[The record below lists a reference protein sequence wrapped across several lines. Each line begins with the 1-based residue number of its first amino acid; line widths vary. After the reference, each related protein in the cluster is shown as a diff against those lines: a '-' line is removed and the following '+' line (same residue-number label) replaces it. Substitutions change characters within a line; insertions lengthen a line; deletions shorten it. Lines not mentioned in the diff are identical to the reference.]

1 MRLRERLLLTAGAL
15 ACLLTAAALVI
26 AAGLPE
32 RSAYTGQMIDGE
44 GIAAPEIGALA
55 PNFTAPTL
63 TGSVELNALRGQPVV
78 VNFWA
83 TWCAPC
89 EIEMPEL
96 QAFQSAHPSAR
107 VLAVNLGEPPALI
120 TDWLSERGITL
131 DIPLD
136 TRGEIAYLYH
146 LRGQPTT
153 FVIAPDGRIR
163 HIFYGATT
171 QQALESVLE
180 M

>member
-1 MRLRERLLLTAGAL
+1 MRWRERLLLTAGAV
-15 ACLLTAAALVI
+15 ACLLAAAALVI

-32 RSAYTGQMIDGE
+32 RSAYTGLTAE
-44 GIAAPEIGALA
+44 GGSVVAPEIGALA
-55 PNFTAPTL
+55 PNFSAPTL
-63 TGSVELNALRGQPVV
+63 TGSVELNALRGSPVV

-89 EIEMPEL
+89 EVEMPDL

-107 VLAVNLGEPPALI
+107 VLAVNLGEPPALV
-120 TDWLSERGITL
+120 TDWLAKRGITL
-131 DIPLD
+131 AIPLD
-136 TRGEIAYLYH
+136 TRGEIAYLYR

-153 FVIAPDGRIR
+153 FVIAPDGIIS

-171 QQALESVLE
+171 RQALESALE
-180 M
+180 Q

>member
-1 MRLRERLLLTAGAL
+1 MRSRDRLLLTAGAV
-15 ACLLTAAALVI
+15 ACLLAAAALVI

-32 RSAYTGQMIDGE
+32 RRAYTGLIINGRDVV
-44 GIAAPEIGALA
+44 APEIGARA
-55 PNFTAPTL
+55 PNFSAPTL
-63 TGSVELNALRGQPVV
+63 TGSVELDSLRGSPVV

-89 EIEMPEL
+89 EVEMPEL
-96 QAFQSAHPSAR
+96 QAFQSAYPSTR
-107 VLAVNLGEPPALI
+107 VLAVNLGEPPTLV
-120 TDWLSERGITL
+120 TDWLAERGINL

-136 TRGEIAYLYH
+136 TRGEIAYLYR

-153 FVIAPDGRIR
+153 FVIAPDGIIS

-171 QQALESVLE
+171 RQALESAVE
-180 M
+180 Q

>member
-1 MRLRERLLLTAGAL
+1 
-15 ACLLTAAALVI
+15 VI

-131 DIPLD
+131 DIPRAAKSRIFTTCAD
-136 TRGEIAYLYH
+136 SRRRSSSRPTGEFATSSMARQPNRRLKAC
-146 LRGQPTT
+146 LRC
-153 FVIAPDGRIR
+153 R
-163 HIFYGATT
+163 
-171 QQALESVLE
+171 
-180 M
+180 

>member
-1 MRLRERLLLTAGAL
+1 MRSRKRLLLAAGAF
-15 ACLLTAAALVI
+15 ACLLAAAALVI

-32 RSAYTGQMIDGE
+32 RSAYTGQVIAGE

-55 PNFTAPTL
+55 PNFSAPTL
-63 TGSVELNALRGQPVV
+63 TGSVELGALRGSPVIL
-78 VNFWA
+78 NFWA

-89 EIEMPEL
+89 EFEMPEL

-107 VLAVNLGEPPALI
+107 VLAVNLGEPPALVA
-120 TDWLSERGITL
+120 DWLAERGITL

-153 FVIAPDGRIR
+153 FVIAPDGSIS

-180 M
+180 L